1 MNFALSLSTR
11 VVYDFSSHII
21 FSVLFLILTEI
32 DKNLK
37 EMWVFFLHSG
47 KVKLAKTT

>member
-11 VVYDFSSHII
+11 VGYDFSNHF
-21 FSVLFLILTEI
+21 FSVVFLILTVI

-37 EMWVFFLHSG
+37 EIWVFFLHSG
-47 KVKLAKTT
+47 KVKPAKTT